1 MFRLPLFIVV
11 SLLCPIPPTFS
22 LKIRIS
28 MKKPESDAF
37 NLIQRELALHDAA
50 LESTRCGISISDARK
65 PDMPLIYVNRAFCEM
80 SGYCEEE
87 VVGRNCRF
95 LQGEDRDQDARY
107 VIREALASGNH
118 CQVLLK
124 NYRKDGTFFWNEL
137 IISPIRDKDGELTH
151 FVGVQNDVTDREE
164 ARRETAVKQVE
175 LEKTLATLQETQAML
190 IHSEKMNALGQM
202 VAGVAHEI
210 NNPLAFIASNM
221 HALKQMAHDLK
232 GAYGQLT
239 AAVDASGHEDL
250 KAVAT
255 KLSKAADVDFIS
267 EDLDD
272 LINSSADGLKRVKG
286 IVVSLRNFSRL
297 DEAQEKVVSM
307 KECIESTL
315 EIAGAAVRSV
325 LAIDC
330 QLDGLSPI
338 QCRPSELN
346 QVFLNLIMNAAQAV
360 KKDGRLEI
368 KGAETQDTLI
378 LTFTDNGPG
387 MDAATRE
394 KVFNPFF
401 TTKPVGEGTGL
412 GLAIAYKIVTD
423 GHKGRITV
431 DSEVGKG
438 TSFTISL
445 PKNA

>member
-1 MFRLPLFIVV
+1 MLIIVYCNLGTMPL
-11 SLLCPIPPTFS
+11 SPTF
-22 LKIRIS
+22 LLRIQII

-50 LESTRCGISISDARK
+50 MESTSCGISISDARK
-65 PDMPLIYVNRAFCEM
+65 PDMPLIYVNRAFSEM
-80 SGYCEEE
+80 SGYLEEE

-107 VIREALASGNH
+107 TIREAIDLGNH

-137 IISPIRDKDGELTH
+137 ILSPIRDKDGELTH

-164 ARRETAVKQVE
+164 ARRETAAKQIE
-175 LEKTLATLQETQAML
+175 LEKTLETLRETQAML

-210 NNPLAFIASNM
+210 NNPVAFIASNM

-232 GAYGQLT
+232 GAYEQLN
-239 AAVDASGHEDL
+239 AAVDTSGNEEL
-250 KAVAT
+250 KAIAT

-272 LINSSADGLKRVKG
+272 LIDSSTDGLKRVKD
-286 IVVSLRNFSRL
+286 IVANLRNFSRL
-297 DEAQEKVVSM
+297 DEAEEKVASI
-307 KECIESTL
+307 KECIKNTL
-315 EIAGAAVRSV
+315 EIAGAAAKNE

-330 QLDGLSPI
+330 QLNDLSPI
-338 QCRPSELN
+338 KCRPAELN

-368 KGAETQDTLI
+368 KGSETEDTMT
-378 LTFTDNGPG
+378 LTFTDNGAG
-387 MDAATRE
+387 MDAATKE
-394 KVFNPFF
+394 KIFNPFF
-401 TTKPVGEGTGL
+401 TTKPVGAGTGL
-412 GLAIAYKIVTD
+412 GLSIAYKIITD
-423 GHKGRITV
+423 GHKGTITV

-438 TSFTISL
+438 TSFKISL
-445 PKNA
+445 PKNV

>member
-1 MFRLPLFIVV
+1 
-11 SLLCPIPPTFS
+11 
-22 LKIRIS
+22 

-50 LESTRCGISISDARK
+50 MESTSCGISISDARK
-65 PDMPLIYVNRAFCEM
+65 PDMPLIYVNRAFSEM
-80 SGYCEEE
+80 SGYLEEE

-107 VIREALASGNH
+107 TIREAIDLGNH

-137 IISPIRDKDGELTH
+137 ILSPIRDKDGELTH

-164 ARRETAVKQVE
+164 ARRETAAKQIE
-175 LEKTLATLQETQAML
+175 LEKTLETLRETQAML

-210 NNPLAFIASNM
+210 NNPVAFIASNM

-232 GAYGQLT
+232 GAYEQLN
-239 AAVDASGHEDL
+239 AAVDTSGNEEL
-250 KAVAT
+250 KAIAT

-272 LINSSADGLKRVKG
+272 LIDSSTDGLKRVKD
-286 IVVSLRNFSRL
+286 IVANLRNFSRL
-297 DEAQEKVVSM
+297 DEAEEKVASI
-307 KECIESTL
+307 KECIKNTL
-315 EIAGAAVRSV
+315 EIAGAAAKNE

-330 QLDGLSPI
+330 QLNDLSPI
-338 QCRPSELN
+338 KCRPAELN

-368 KGAETQDTLI
+368 KGSETEDTMT
-378 LTFTDNGPG
+378 LTFTDNGAG
-387 MDAATRE
+387 MDAATKE
-394 KVFNPFF
+394 KIFNPFF
-401 TTKPVGEGTGL
+401 TTKPVGAGTGL
-412 GLAIAYKIVTD
+412 GLSIAYKIITD
-423 GHKGRITV
+423 GHKGTITV

-438 TSFTISL
+438 TSFKISL
-445 PKNA
+445 PKNV

>member
-1 MFRLPLFIVV
+1 LLIIVYCNLGTMPL
-11 SLLCPIPPTFS
+11 SPTF
-22 LKIRIS
+22 LLRIQII

-50 LESTRCGISISDARK
+50 MESTSCGISISDARK
-65 PDMPLIYVNRAFCEM
+65 PDMPLIYVNRAFSEM
-80 SGYCEEE
+80 SGYLEEE

-107 VIREALASGNH
+107 TIREAIDLGNH

-137 IISPIRDKDGELTH
+137 ILSPIRDKDGELTH

-164 ARRETAVKQVE
+164 ARRETAAKQIE
-175 LEKTLATLQETQAML
+175 LEKTLETLRETQAML

-210 NNPLAFIASNM
+210 NNPVAFIASNM

-232 GAYGQLT
+232 GAYEQLN
-239 AAVDASGHEDL
+239 AAVDTSGNEEL
-250 KAVAT
+250 KAIAT

-272 LINSSADGLKRVKG
+272 LIDSSTDGLKRVKD
-286 IVVSLRNFSRL
+286 IVANLRNFSRL
-297 DEAQEKVVSM
+297 DEAEEKVASI
-307 KECIESTL
+307 KECIKNTL
-315 EIAGAAVRSV
+315 EIAGAAAKNE

-330 QLDGLSPI
+330 QLNDLSPI
-338 QCRPSELN
+338 KCRPAELN

-368 KGAETQDTLI
+368 KGSETEDTMT
-378 LTFTDNGPG
+378 LTFTDNGAG
-387 MDAATRE
+387 MDAATKE
-394 KVFNPFF
+394 KIFNPFF
-401 TTKPVGEGTGL
+401 TTKPVGAGTGL
-412 GLAIAYKIVTD
+412 GLSIAYKIITD
-423 GHKGRITV
+423 GHKGTITV

-438 TSFTISL
+438 TSFKISL
-445 PKNA
+445 PKNV

>member
-1 MFRLPLFIVV
+1 MPL
-11 SLLCPIPPTFS
+11 SPTF
-22 LKIRIS
+22 LLRIQII

-50 LESTRCGISISDARK
+50 MESTSCGISISDARK
-65 PDMPLIYVNRAFCEM
+65 PDMPLIYVNRAFSEM
-80 SGYCEEE
+80 SGYLEEE

-107 VIREALASGNH
+107 TIREAIDLGNH

-137 IISPIRDKDGELTH
+137 ILSPIRDKDGELTH

-164 ARRETAVKQVE
+164 ARRETAAKQIE
-175 LEKTLATLQETQAML
+175 LEKTLETLRETQAML

-210 NNPLAFIASNM
+210 NNPVAFIASNM

-232 GAYGQLT
+232 GAYEQLN
-239 AAVDASGHEDL
+239 AAVDTSGNEEL
-250 KAVAT
+250 KAIAT

-272 LINSSADGLKRVKG
+272 LIDSSTDGLKRVKD
-286 IVVSLRNFSRL
+286 IVANLRNFSRL
-297 DEAQEKVVSM
+297 DEAEEKVASI
-307 KECIESTL
+307 KECIKNTL
-315 EIAGAAVRSV
+315 EIAGAAAKNE

-330 QLDGLSPI
+330 QLNDLSPI
-338 QCRPSELN
+338 KCRPAELN

-368 KGAETQDTLI
+368 KGSETEDTMT
-378 LTFTDNGPG
+378 LTFTDNGAG
-387 MDAATRE
+387 MDAATKE
-394 KVFNPFF
+394 KIFNPFF
-401 TTKPVGEGTGL
+401 TTKPVGAGTGL
-412 GLAIAYKIVTD
+412 GLSIAYKIITD
-423 GHKGRITV
+423 GHKGTITV

-438 TSFTISL
+438 TSFKISL
-445 PKNA
+445 PKNV

>member
-1 MFRLPLFIVV
+1 MI
-11 SLLCPIPPTFS
+11 
-22 LKIRIS
+22 
-28 MKKPESDAF
+28 MKKPESDAL

-50 LESTRCGISISDARK
+50 MESTSCGISISDARK

-80 SGYCEEE
+80 SGYLADE

-107 VIREALASGNH
+107 IIREALASGNH
-118 CQVLLK
+118 CLVLLK
-124 NYRKDGTFFWNEL
+124 NYRKDGSFFWNEL
-137 IISPIRDKDGELTH
+137 IISPIRDKDGKLTH

-164 ARRETAVKQVE
+164 ARRETAAKQIE
-175 LEKTLATLQETQAML
+175 LEKTLETLQVTQAML

-210 NNPLAFIASNM
+210 NNPVAFIASNM
-221 HALKQMAHDLK
+221 HALKQMANDLK
-232 GAYGQLT
+232 GAYEQLN
-239 AAVDASGHEDL
+239 AAVDASSNEDL
-250 KAVAT
+250 KAMAT

-272 LINSSADGLKRVKG
+272 LINSSVDGLKRVKG
-286 IVVSLRNFSRL
+286 IVASLRNFSRL
-297 DEAQEKVVSM
+297 DEAEEKVASI

-315 EIAGAAVRSV
+315 EIAGSAARSE

-330 QLDGLSPI
+330 QLNDLSPI
-338 QCRPSELN
+338 KCRPSELN

-368 KGAETQDTLI
+368 KGVETEDTLT

-387 MDAATRE
+387 MDAATQE
-394 KVFNPFF
+394 KIFNPFF

-412 GLAIAYKIVTD
+412 GLSIAYKIITD
-423 GHKGRITV
+423 GHKGTITV

-445 PKNA
+445 PKNV